1 MAISDMYTDC
11 GEGLRA
17 PGGQNLDM
25 SQQCAL
31 AVWKANCILG
41 YILGR
46 MTSRVRE
53 VTVPFYSTACDVP
66 PALLHP
72 GPWTSSTRN
81 IWSYWNWSQGRPRR
95 WSGGWSTSPMK
106 TDGGSWAFSSWR
118 REGSRE
124 IAFWY
129 VEGTYK
135 QEGEHFLTWSHTD
148 RTKRMVLN

>member
-1 MAISDMYTDC
+1 
-11 GEGLRA
+11 
-17 PGGQNLDM
+17 
-25 SQQCAL
+25 
-31 AVWKANCILG
+31 
-41 YILGR
+41 
-46 MTSRVRE
+46 
-53 VTVPFYSTACDVP
+53 
-66 PALLHP
+66 
-72 GPWTSSTRN
+72 
-81 IWSYWNWSQGRPRR
+81 
-95 WSGGWSTSPMK
+95 MK